1 MGKCVLYLSPGDNP
15 TAVNKYIISYHLKYL
30 CKLARYWLQA
40 HWGWH
45 DSVETCRS
53 VIICEIIVHLL
64 VIVQNLKKIDYR
76 MYTYI
81 HFRFVHKEKY
91 TDYWCVRFVLRLIS
105 ALWFFTMYNTQR
117 GLSPLSVP
125 QVRIKTRIR
134 DNIIASQVY
143 QKCYF
148 VKGVTSNRWLPDDFC
163 SFLQVA

>member
-1 MGKCVLYLSPGDNP
+1 MCICWSEYKIYSCNL
-15 TAVNKYIISYHLKYL
+15 T
-30 CKLARYWLQA
+30 RYWLQA
-40 HWGWH
+40 PWGWH
-45 DSVETCRS
+45 DNVETCRS

-64 VIVQNLKKIDYR
+64 VRVQNLKKYHILV
-76 MYTYI
+76 YTYI

-91 TDYWCVRFVLRLIS
+91 TKHWFVSFVLSLTS
-105 ALWFFTMYNTQR
+105 ALWFFTMYNIHR

-125 QVRIKTRIR
+125 QVRIETRIR
-134 DNIIASQVY
+134 DSIIASQVY